1 MGIELKKRREGSWV
15 SHKWRAGMVPI
26 VAQKASHRVQALA
39 DALALH

>member
-1 MGIELKKRREGSWV
+1 MGIELKKRREGSWA
-15 SHKWRAGMVPI
+15 SKWRAVMVHM